1 MVSYQKWKFI
11 SFICS
16 CRIDK
21 EIIINGEV
29 VRHRKRQRER
39 AGKQSS
45 RAVGKSK
52 AVEKQTSRKKKQ
64 KRDEVDG
71 NFVVEV
77 EPDRNRRQCAVKV

>member
-52 AVEKQTSRKKKQ
+52 AVEKQTSRKKNKNETKSMETLSLKLNLIETEGSVQ
-64 KRDEVDG
+64 
-71 NFVVEV
+71 
-77 EPDRNRRQCAVKV
+77 